1 MVKKKL
7 NLKNQGILLVE
18 AFLVYNS
25 KTMMFPD
32 MPFLQNDGP
41 EQYLKNQFPETA
53 NDKSFAKNLEN
64 SLGHYSNSAGNQ
76 ECC

>member
-25 KTMMFPD
+25 KTTMFPD

-41 EQYLKNQFPETA
+41 EQYLKKQFPETA
-53 NDKSFAKNLEN
+53 NDKSFAKI
-64 SLGHYSNSAGNQ
+64 
-76 ECC
+76 